1 MTEYGYTDKGVQ
13 GVSDEELRTTPDF
26 LAEMK
31 RRGEPIS
38 MLTCYDFPTAI
49 LQDASNLDVI
59 LVGDSVGIN
68 ILGYESPQQVTM
80 ADMLHHTRAVRRG
93 VQKAILL
100 ADLPYRSYETDSQA
114 VNNARLLADA
124 GADMVK
130 LEGAD
135 DVAGRIAAIT
145 AEGIPVVGH
154 VGHMPQTWKGNRHVY
169 GDRAD
174 EAALVLAGALA
185 LEVAGA
191 VAVVLECV
199 PEQVAGVVSRAL
211 SIPTIGIG
219 SGRRCDGQ
227 VLVAPDLLGLNDF
240 SFRYSKR
247 YAELGSTMCKAFS
260 AYVNDVKA
268 KRYPAEE
275 HRYRIRNEELRK
287 FKALAE
293 D

>member
-1 MTEYGYTDKGVQ
+1 MEYGFTDKGVP
-13 GVSDEELRTTPDF
+13 GVSDEELRAAPGF

-31 RRGEPIS
+31 RRGEPIA

-49 LQDASNLDVI
+49 LQDASNVDVI

-114 VNNARLLADA
+114 VNNARVLADA

-130 LEGAD
+130 LEGAEN
-135 DVAGRIAAIT
+135 VAGRIAAIT

-154 VGHMPQTWKGNRHVY
+154 VGHLPQTWKGNRHVY

-185 LEVAGA
+185 LEAAGA

-247 YAELGSTMCKAFS
+247 YAELGNTICKAFS
-260 AYVNDVKA
+260 AYVDDVKA
-268 KRYPAEE
+268 KRYPADE

-293 D
+293 G

>member
-1 MTEYGYTDKGVQ
+1 MEHGYAGKGVQ
-13 GVSDEELRTTPDF
+13 GVSDEETQTTAGF
-26 LAEMK
+26 LSEMK
-31 RRGEPIS
+31 RRGEPIA
-38 MLTCYDFPTAI
+38 MLTCYDFPTAVQ
-49 LQDASNLDVI
+49 QDASDVDII

-93 VQKAILL
+93 VRNAILL

-114 VNNARLLADA
+114 VDNARLLADA

-130 LEGAD
+130 LEGAGE
-135 DVAGRIAAIT
+135 VAGRIEAIT
-145 AEGIPVVGH
+145 ADGTPVVGH
-154 VGHMPQTWKGNRHVY
+154 VGHLPQTWKGNRHVY
-169 GDRAD
+169 GDRAE
-174 EAALVLAGALA
+174 EAARVLAGALA
-185 LEVAGA
+185 LEASGA

-247 YAELGSTMCKAFS
+247 YAELGRTICEAFTR
-260 AYVNDVKA
+260 YVNDVKE

-293 D
+293 E

>member
-1 MTEYGYTDKGVQ
+1 M
-13 GVSDEELRTTPDF
+13 SDEELRATPCV
-26 LAEMK
+26 LMGMK
-31 RRGEPIS
+31 RRGEPIA

-49 LQDASNLDVI
+49 LQDASNVDVI

-80 ADMLHHTRAVRRG
+80 ADMLHHTCAVRRG
-93 VQKAILL
+93 VQRAILL
-100 ADLPYRSYETDSQA
+100 ADLPYRSYETASQA
-114 VNNARLLADA
+114 VNNARLLADS

-130 LEGAD
+130 LEGAE
-135 DVAGRIAAIT
+135 DVAEMIAAIT
-145 AEGIPVVGH
+145 SEGIPVVGH
-154 VGHMPQTWKGNRHVY
+154 VGHLPQTWKGNRHVY

-185 LEVAGA
+185 LEAAGA

-199 PEQVAGVVSRAL
+199 PEQVAGVVTRAL

-227 VLVAPDLLGLNDF
+227 VLVAPDLLGLNDY

-247 YAELGSTMCKAFS
+247 YAELGRTMCKAFS
-260 AYVNDVKA
+260 AYVEDVKG
-268 KRYPAEE
+268 KRYPAGE

>member
-1 MTEYGYTDKGVQ
+1 M
-13 GVSDEELRTTPDF
+13 SDEELHATRGI
-26 LAEMK
+26 LSEMK
-31 RRGEPIS
+31 RRGEPIA

-49 LQDASNLDVI
+49 LQDASNVDVI

-68 ILGYESPQQVTM
+68 VLGYESPQQVTM
-80 ADMLHHTRAVRRG
+80 EDMLHHTRAVRRG
-93 VQKAILL
+93 VRNAILL
-100 ADLPYRSYETDSQA
+100 ADLPYLSYETDDQA
-114 VNNARLLADA
+114 VVNARLLADS

-135 DVAGRIAAIT
+135 EVAGRICAIT
-145 AEGIPVVGH
+145 ADGIPVVGH

-174 EAALVLAGALA
+174 EAARVLTGALA
-185 LEVAGA
+185 LEAAGA
-191 VAVVLECV
+191 SAVVLECV

-247 YAELGSTMCKAFS
+247 YAELGGIIREAF
-260 AYVNDVKA
+260 ATYVEDVKE

-293 D
+293 E

>member
-1 MTEYGYTDKGVQ
+1 M
-13 GVSDEELRTTPDF
+13 SDEELRTTPGF
-26 LAEMK
+26 LSEMK
-31 RRGEPIS
+31 RRGEPIA

-49 LQDASNLDVI
+49 LQDATNVDVI

-80 ADMLHHTRAVRRG
+80 EDMLHHTRAVRRG
-93 VQKAILL
+93 VRSAILL
-100 ADLPYRSYETDSQA
+100 ADLPYRSYETDSHA
-114 VNNARLLADA
+114 VDNARLLADA
-124 GADMVK
+124 GANMVK
-130 LEGAD
+130 LEGAEE
-135 DVAGRIAAIT
+135 VAGRIEAIT
-145 AEGIPVVGH
+145 ADGMPVVGH
-154 VGHMPQTWKGNRHVY
+154 VGHLPQTWKGNRHVY

-174 EAALVLAGALA
+174 EAARVLAGALA
-185 LEVAGA
+185 LEAAGA

-247 YAELGSTMCKAFS
+247 YAELGRAICKAFTM
-260 AYVNDVKA
+260 YVNDVKER
-268 KRYPAEE
+268 RYPAEE

-293 D
+293 E

>member
-1 MTEYGYTDKGVQ
+1 MEYADTVKGVREAPD
-13 GVSDEELRTTPDF
+13 GDLRTAPGF
-26 LAEMK
+26 LTGMK
-31 RRGEPIS
+31 QRGEPIA
-38 MLTCYDFPTAI
+38 MLTCYDFPSAI
-49 LQDASNLDVI
+49 LQDASDVDVI

-93 VQKAILL
+93 VQKAVLL
-100 ADLPYRSYETDSQA
+100 ADLPYRSYETDSNA
-114 VNNARLLADA
+114 VENARMLADA

-130 LEGAD
+130 LEGAEE
-135 DVAGRIAAIT
+135 VAGRIGAIT

-185 LEVAGA
+185 LEAAGA

-211 SIPTIGIG
+211 GIPTIGIG

-227 VLVAPDLLGLNDF
+227 VLVTPDLLGLNDF

-247 YAELGSTMCKAFS
+247 YAELGTTICDAFS
-260 AYVNDVKA
+260 AYVKDVKA

-287 FKALAE
+287 FKALAGE
-293 D
+293 

>member
-1 MTEYGYTDKGVQ
+1 MELGFTDKGVRS
-13 GVSDEELRTTPDF
+13 VSDEEMRTVPGF
-26 LAEMK
+26 LVEMK
-31 RRGEPIS
+31 RRGEPIA

-49 LQDASNLDVI
+49 LQDASEVDVI
-59 LVGDSVGIN
+59 LVGDSLGIN
-68 ILGYESPQQVTM
+68 VLGYESPQQVTM
-80 ADMLHHTRAVRRG
+80 ADMLHHTRAVKRG
-93 VQKAILL
+93 VQRAILL

-114 VNNARLLADA
+114 VSNARLMEDA

-130 LEGAD
+130 LEGAE

-154 VGHMPQTWKGNRHVY
+154 VGHLPQTWKGNRHVY

-174 EAALVLAGALA
+174 EAALVLEGALA
-185 LEVAGA
+185 LEAAGA

-211 SIPTIGIG
+211 NIPTIGIG

-227 VLVAPDLLGLNDF
+227 VLVAPDLLGLNDL

-247 YAELGSTMCKAFS
+247 YAELGSAIRKAFS
-260 AYVNDVKA
+260 TYVEDVKA
-268 KRYPAEE
+268 KRYPAGE

>member
-1 MTEYGYTDKGVQ
+1 MENGYAGKVVQ
-13 GVSDEELRTTPDF
+13 GLSDGESRTPTDVLP
-26 LAEMK
+26 EMK
-31 RRGEPIS
+31 RRGEPIA
-38 MLTCYDFPTAI
+38 MLTCYDYPTAI
-49 LQDASNLDVI
+49 LQDASNVDVI

-80 ADMLHHTRAVRRG
+80 EDMLHHTRAVRRG
-93 VQKAILL
+93 VRNAILL
-100 ADLPYRSYETDSQA
+100 ADLPYLSYESDAQA
-114 VNNARLLADA
+114 VVNARLLADA

-135 DVAGRIAAIT
+135 EVAGKIGAIT
-145 AEGIPVVGH
+145 AVGIPVVGH

-174 EAALVLAGALA
+174 EAALVLSGALA
-185 LEVAGA
+185 VEAAGA
-191 VAVVLECV
+191 SAVVLECV
-199 PEQVAGVVSRAL
+199 PERVAGVVSRAL

-219 SGRRCDGQ
+219 SGRQCDGQ

-247 YAELGSTMCKAFS
+247 YAELGGTIREAF
-260 AYVNDVKA
+260 ARYVNDVRE

-287 FKALAE
+287 FKELAE
-293 D
+293 E

>member
-1 MTEYGYTDKGVQ
+1 M
-13 GVSDEELRTTPDF
+13 SDEELRTTPGI
-26 LAEMK
+26 LSEMK
-31 RRGEPIS
+31 RRGEPVA

-49 LQDASNLDVI
+49 LQDASNVDVI

-68 ILGYESPQQVTM
+68 VLGYESPQQVTM

-93 VQKAILL
+93 VRNAILL
-100 ADLPYRSYETDSQA
+100 ADLPYRSYETDAQA
-114 VNNARLLADA
+114 VDNARLLAAA

-130 LEGAD
+130 LEGAEE
-135 DVAGRIAAIT
+135 VAGRIEAIT
-145 AEGIPVVGH
+145 ADGMPVVGH
-154 VGHMPQTWKGNRHVY
+154 VGHLPQTWKGNRHVY

-174 EAALVLAGALA
+174 EAARVLTGAVALEAAGAA
-185 LEVAGA
+185 
-191 VAVVLECV
+191 AVVLECV

-247 YAELGSTMCKAFS
+247 YAELGRTAGKAF
-260 AYVNDVKA
+260 ARYVNDVKG

-293 D
+293 E